1 MIFSKVFKQ
10 IYDLKCVQGLE
21 ELLCQDVALQ
31 YHHKTL
37 YGSVWSGDDIL
48 IEVFFH
54 IFHRRETRRLLF
66 LTDSNTWS
74 ISNVI
79 YFY

>member
-48 IEVFFH
+48 IEVFFSH
-54 IFHRRETRRLLF
+54 FSQKR
-66 LTDSNTWS
+66 NTPVI
-74 ISNVI
+74 ISYRFKYMI
-79 YFY
+79 YL